1 MKDLYNLYSVTFP
14 STMTLLGYGMFK
26 NNYNLKYLKMP
37 VLLSD
42 NSDQSVFAFTS
53 DDLTVD
59 FSECTQ
65 LTTIGNGKYNGFK
78 GTAILNERIT
88 TIQKQAFNS
97 SNIYFVAP
105 EDRTLFLNNV
115 QSMVEPNEKG
125 WIELVGY
132 NQQNAYTVEWREGY
146 HNHLSLG
153 ELTGESGT
161 NLAFYSTYDGKN
173 LSNQLTAG
181 NKLLDSMTGQ
191 TIYVKASLSN
201 YRRIDDEGLRVTI
214 VELMMKV

>member
-1 MKDLYNLYSVTFP
+1 
-14 STMTLLGYGMFK
+14 MFK
-26 NNYNLKYLKMP
+26 SNYNLKYLKMP

-42 NSDQSVFAFTS
+42 NSDQSVFAFTAN
-53 DDLTVD
+53 DLTVD

-78 GTAILNERIT
+78 GTAILNEKIT
-88 TIQKQAFNS
+88 TIQKQAFISPN
-97 SNIYFVAP
+97 NPIKIYFVAP
-105 EDRTLFLNNV
+105 TDKTLFLNDV

-153 ELTGESGT
+153 EEP
-161 NLAFYSTYDGKN
+161 
-173 LSNQLTAG
+173 Q
-181 NKLLDSMTGQ
+181 
-191 TIYVKASLSN
+191 
-201 YRRIDDEGLRVTI
+201 
-214 VELMMKV
+214 